1 MDSDIGHKIAEE
13 AEDVRIVDK
22 KKEVLGCLGVIG
34 EETLGCVL
42 ELAFVIGIGFI
53 ISLIAQT
60 CS

>member
-1 MDSDIGHKIAEE
+1 MDSDIGHKITEE
-13 AEDVRIVDK
+13 AEDVHFVDK
-22 KKEVLGCLGVIG
+22 KKEVIGCLGMIG

-42 ELAFVIGIGFI
+42 NIAFMVGLGLI